1 MPPSLHAAPVA
12 APAFSPDPLRCFSQ
26 HLRVFW
32 PTSGFLPLPPQ
43 SYKLHSHDF
52 RLTPVTCP
60 ALIIHAEHAWS
71 QTRAPFANASVSG
84 NYFRQILLMHIG
96 IVFYTRRA
104 P

>member
-32 PTSGFLPLPPQ
+32 PTPGFLPLPPQ

-52 RLTPVTCP
+52 RLTPVTWP
-60 ALIIHAEHAWS
+60 ALIIHAEHAWFV
-71 QTRAPFANASVSG
+71 TGPRTFFASPRRWPATFVSFYISVT
-84 NYFRQILLMHIG
+84 Q
-96 IVFYTRRA
+96 VV
-104 P
+104 